1 MFRSLPLVQA
11 HLLMTASIPNPDEAS
26 SHRESYQRTTDH
38 SWPWTGYRSAS
49 RPRSGRATLATV
61 SRIGQSHPCRW
72 RSRTHLLAI
81 RQCTAQ
87 QLHLGAHE
95 SYGRSA
101 DCCSSRARTVPH
113 NEFPQKDDTQG
124 LGVHASHALS
134 ERGVWQALGWGAD
147 LVPYPAPSAQ
157 VFVQINHYSSL

>member
-49 RPRSGRATLATV
+49 RPRSGRATLTTV

-124 LGVHASHALS
+124 WAYRHPMRCPNVECGKPS
-134 ERGVWQALGWGAD
+134 GGA
-147 LVPYPAPSAQ
+147 
-157 VFVQINHYSSL
+157 QILYHTPHLPPRFLCK